1 MEGSTKLQK
10 YNLSISKSTIYVE
23 SMDDKINIKFDSW
36 ILNLFV
42 VTSRIS
48 LIRFLLI
55 YVIYTDFIIKS
66 NLNLIN

>member
-55 YVIYTDFIIKS
+55 YVINTDFIIES

>member
-1 MEGSTKLQK
+1 MMEGSTKLQFTSK
-10 YNLSISKSTIYVE
+10 VWMIKSILNLALE
-23 SMDDKINIKFDSW
+23 F
-36 ILNLFV
+36 LNLFV